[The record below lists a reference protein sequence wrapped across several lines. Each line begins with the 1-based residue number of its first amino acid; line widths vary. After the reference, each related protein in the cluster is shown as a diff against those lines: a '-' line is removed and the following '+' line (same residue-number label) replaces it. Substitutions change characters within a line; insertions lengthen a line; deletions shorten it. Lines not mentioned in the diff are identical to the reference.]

1 MNMNVDSKSRN
12 RRSIFGRVSVSLTV
26 PMLLASN
33 LTSAALADNNRATE
47 WQQFQLNNPAL
58 EGKELKQSFKDHWQD
73 IREARKFDAASNAA
87 EHAIN
92 NDVTNAISN
101 INAVNAGRLNAND
114 FATKAEFKAYKESF
128 KQQNISDQIKQS
140 VQHLDNN
147 QMLKVNGG
155 FNLDLTSAVET
166 ITLGS
171 NLFRDQASVSINVG
185 GENKTVQAGSKVT
198 AAEYVAAKQALVSG
212 GQTVTLDSDGRAT
225 GGSVDLSAMTAGNQ
239 KMKVEDL
246 VVPVS
251 VTASGDFGKGGD
263 VRIKGDLVNS
273 GSINAYSSTGNVNAI
288 IRADNITNNSGA
300 DITSTV
306 SDLTLQA
313 DKYLS
318 NFGTINATGNLTVVG
333 ERSVTNS
340 GSVIAD
346 GNLNIQAPKVTNSGA
361 LASTY
366 ASVNVGTTV
375 DNDVVVN
382 NYGGSISALNGAIN
396 LRDSAYVA
404 EHDTIV
410 VGGDLFSEELNLYTG
425 GGTSDVYVNELTGVV
440 STTGTAAHV
449 SANTG
454 TLSIGEQCLTGDPTY
469 FNTGNINILGN
480 IVVGEDLAIIAGQNI
495 TFSTPNP
502 VTIQAR
508 DASGNGCDIVMVA
521 GANVSGTG
529 SQTPTNLPA
538 QSPGNISGN
547 ALSASFS
554 GASATGGNISLGF
567 AQLVNIDSSGSG
579 TNTSA
584 GDITL
589 AAYSNGSTGGNI
601 NLGPS
606 FGSITAKGN
615 GTGANGAITVV
626 GESNSVIQN
635 ILPDIDNTGGAIAAD
650 IILAGA
656 RPAFDTGTLMTF
668 NEHGSVTSGNK
679 IIPGVTS
686 TFGIQAD
693 SVKSSG
699 GIYVRGGDRVAFT
712 TLEARGNDVKI
723 EAPLMFIG
731 EINVSSSQAGQDAG
745 RVELLSSNEVRVQI
759 LNLSSMSGGNAG
771 TLIATT
777 NSTNTLNLN
786 GAVGTNHIATVL
798 TNAAIGGDGATVDA
812 TNLGTGGIR
821 VVNAILAFAGATGN
835 AGSLRFNAPTG
846 TLDLT
851 SYGSGIN
858 LSGSGLNGGN
868 GGTVSLT
875 YGSLTVNAGSNPFS
889 VSVNAGFNGVAGT
902 IDIRRTGTG
911 TISLG
916 SSAGDLDLSATGP
929 GGTINASAGGLL
941 SVSGSGVSAENIN
954 LESGTGGAFGMN
966 LAGAFSGTDLS
977 LHSTSSIFNFSGTT
991 LNFAGN
997 LSLVTNQVNFNGATY
1012 TAQKISISSLD
1023 AAGSDLALDAG
1034 GTAALNASS
1043 INIGAADILAFSGTF
1058 AYNGSTILSGQSIA
1072 ATGSTQSMQNGVTG
1086 YIVTPNLVG
1095 GTFNGDWISTTTPLS
1110 GISVVNNPGS
1120 VVFSG
1125 DIIIAGDF
1133 AVVAAGDVDLTG
1145 ANINL
1150 SGPTA
1155 GSLSIFAGYDS
1166 SLVTNGTQTV
1176 TTQTINNLT
1185 PSAGGGSV
1193 IGGADIDVR
1202 GTGSGGVA
1210 GSVTVVARGGSIDVG
1225 DIQAG
1230 GDVNNGRVMLIGETG
1245 VTVGD
1250 INTTSNSGSGGA
1262 VTIAVGQA
1270 ELQSVSITN
1279 GALSGTV
1286 APNSTSAGDIN
1297 AGTITTSNK
1306 LVILRGGATA
1316 SDRIDVESVNSGT
1329 QGVSVQML
1337 GGSAD
1342 LGSGN
1347 VARLGGLGSGS
1358 VKLINSGDLE
1368 VGAAATWDLDVTSTA
1383 GSLTFT
1389 GGNFTGLRASSFGNL
1404 SLDDFGGFP
1413 HVTGNAYLETTGS
1426 AGDIVG
1432 SITVSGSLTL
1442 DSAHDIGTGLGSSA
1456 LATNAGSIDAY
1467 AANNAFLSLT
1477 NSAVNFTG
1485 GGAGNFFSIGS
1496 TAPNAVLTT
1505 GPNGINATTIAFQTT
1520 AATSI
1525 GASSDYFKVNNNG
1538 GSVNV
1543 QLNSQ
1548 NGSADQID
1556 VFLEYAGSSTF
1567 VYTTA
1572 AGRNTS
1578 LRTPNASAGVQLN
1591 STILS
1596 VAGTL
1601 DITTNYLSIDSIIR
1615 ADGNIS
1621 VQSNAGQGLTVE
1633 SLTPTSTIESGGLT
1647 AIRANS
1653 GTLTL
1658 KGAQLSYLSSVDLFG
1673 ETVDVQST
1681 QVAQQPSRI
1690 FTGNLIISGVG
1701 ALVTYNDPPQP
1712 GDTWTLINGGT
1723 YANGTGNIT
1732 LTGPLT
1738 FGDLAIIAAGNI
1750 TINGDIDLSGVSG
1763 GDLTM
1768 LAGYNFTPSPDG
1780 TTFNPIGTYTN
1791 FTPNAI
1797 GGSITVSGSINTSA
1811 TASDAGRV
1819 YAVANNGT
1827 ISLQNIDTTSTGG
1840 NAGEVLLIGGNGVS
1854 ANNINTGGADV
1865 TMAVADAV
1873 LFPEGSTP
1881 FQIVDGRIVGD
1892 IGLGSLRT
1900 GVIEVHD
1907 VNVGT
1912 TQFATATF
1920 STAGDGDVNISGLV
1934 TANQIRIGTGD
1945 LSIDSGLFAT
1955 AGTGGGMRIEVN
1967 TATTSANGPL
1977 TFQSRGL
1984 NNDRGGSIEFE
1995 QFSTAAVTL
2004 GSSGQ
2009 FVFDVGSEGSG
2020 EGGILQIRFGGD
2032 VTVSSGAVVAAG
2044 TGNTSVAI
2052 GADGNLA
2059 VNAGA
2064 FNLRNQNGSG
2074 SGIGLNAGQDGSGNL
2089 ILNDISFFEQANG
2102 NGANSSGGNLAFN
2115 AVDIILPAGV
2125 GNSATNALVLTAY
2138 GTGNGNGGNVVFNT
2152 QSTRPLFIG
2161 APAKAP
2167 KGAALFLEVD
2177 AHAGQALGSDGESG
2191 SARIRTGGDFTI
2203 SDTSLIDLSR
2213 GENGTRGATYDLG
2226 AGVGDGKGELIIN
2239 GSLSTNGNGPIGG
2252 DIILSSDSK
2261 TAFVVNGAN
2270 PRNGISGTLDA
2281 SDGFIQITNNS
2292 GGVTIQTDAALTADS
2307 MRFSMGAKG
2316 TLVTGTNVTLNAIDF
2331 LRITTAGGSIGSTS
2345 APLNVV
2351 TRELQANTSAKGSV
2365 NINNGLIGP
2374 DSFVRGS
2381 AGGSFNVTAAG
2392 TVRVSDISTTKGS
2405 IKIVTTGGDLIVDAG
2420 STVTANNGALTLNNT
2435 NVGGQIQIGDG
2446 ATVETQQKGKN
2457 TILAV
2462 GAIPSS
2468 GTNPIT
2474 SDGTYNNINVNVEGK
2489 KGIVYFGGPPNAVV
2503 SATSAF
2509 VNGINKSVIFS
2520 GPAGSI
2526 VLGDGATVTADPPS
2540 PSAAAMS
2547 FAASAMSAT
2556 NGSGSANGNF
2566 NSINQLFGF
2575 VGESSTVTS
2584 DLSVLNLNASP
2595 QMQSASNSSL
2605 LTAAQDVNARTNTVA
2620 NAILQNSQGI
2630 NAPGVY
2636 NATLQSSLPAGDDD
2650 NSFVVGNMGR
2660 GGVIEAAICSDSEFV
2675 GKNLGKLMGIK
2686 TVGHSERVS
2695 IKSGTVLFVPL
2706 KPTTVETP
2714 NGIVHIDAK
2723 SVALVSTSAAGLA
2736 VYDLDDQHKGSV
2748 RVESNGHDVVLS
2760 PGRHVMIT
2768 KHHTSEF
2775 AQINAVETIS
2785 HRNVQSA
2792 MKNGHKAHTS
2802 EFSVLSAL
2810 DTIVPL
2816 KALASSKHADAKQ
2829 VTDRMIKTTAVML
2842 HLSSGG
2848 GQYQHYFKPRLT
2860 AYGQ

>member
-1 MNMNVDSKSRN
+1 
-12 RRSIFGRVSVSLTV
+12 
-26 PMLLASN
+26 MLLASN

-313 DKYLS
+313 DKSLS

-699 GIYVRGGDRVAFT
+699 DIYVRGGDRVAFT

-821 VVNAILAFAGATGN
+821 VVNAILPFAGATGN
-835 AGSLRFNAPTG
+835 AGSLRFNTPTG
-846 TLDLT
+846 NLNLS
-851 SYGSGIN
+851 SYGAGIN

-868 GGTVSLT
+868 GGNIALVFNTLSTQSGTFEVR
-875 YGSLTVNAGSNPFS
+875 AD
-889 VSVNAGFNGVAGT
+889 AGFNSLAGNIAIEKTSTATLTLGANALSLFAMGQDGT
-902 IDIRRTGTG
+902 IDVKT
-911 TISLG
+911 
-916 SSAGDLDLSATGP
+916 
-929 GGTINASAGGLL
+929 GGLL
-941 SVSGSGVSAENIN
+941 NVGTNNATFLNAESIS
-954 LESGTGGAFGMN
+954 LESGTGGAFGIN
-966 LAGAFSGTDLS
+966 LLRNLTGTNLI
-977 LHSTSSIFNFSGTT
+977 LHSGAGIFH
-991 LNFAGN
+991 N
-997 LSLVTNQVNFNGATY
+997 LGVSLQFTGDISVTTNQIDLNSALYRGRSIT
-1012 TAQKISISSLD
+1012 ISSRS
-1023 AAGSDLALDAG
+1023 ADLVLNG
-1034 GTAALNASS
+1034 GTLAIFDSNQTT
-1043 INIGAADILAFSGTF
+1043 IGAAGALTTTGTF
-1058 AYNGSTILSGQSIA
+1058 DYYGQVILSGQSVV
-1072 ATGSTQSMQNGVTG
+1072 ATGSTHTMLSSGEGFVVTQSLQD
-1086 YIVTPNLVG
+1086 
-1095 GTFNGDWISTTTPLS
+1095 GTFVNTWTLS
-1110 GISVVNNPGS
+1110 APGVSVVNNPGN
-1120 VVFSG
+1120 VTMSG
-1125 DIIIAGDF
+1125 NITLAGNF
-1133 AVVAAGDVDLTG
+1133 AVVASGDIDLTG
-1145 ANINL
+1145 ASINL
-1150 SGPTA
+1150 SGATA
-1155 GSLSIFAGYDS
+1155 GSLTMFAGYDS

-1316 SDRIDVESVNSGT
+1316 SDRIAVESVNSGT

-1347 VARLGGLGSGS
+1347 VARLVGLGSGS

-1543 QLNSQ
+1543 QLNAQ

-2152 QSTRPLFIG
+2152 
-2161 APAKAP
+2161 
-2167 KGAALFLEVD
+2167 
-2177 AHAGQALGSDGESG
+2177 
-2191 SARIRTGGDFTI
+2191 
-2203 SDTSLIDLSR
+2203 
-2213 GENGTRGATYDLG
+2213 
-2226 AGVGDGKGELIIN
+2226 
-2239 GSLSTNGNGPIGG
+2239 
-2252 DIILSSDSK
+2252 
-2261 TAFVVNGAN
+2261 
-2270 PRNGISGTLDA
+2270 
-2281 SDGFIQITNNS
+2281 
-2292 GGVTIQTDAALTADS
+2292 
-2307 MRFSMGAKG
+2307 
-2316 TLVTGTNVTLNAIDF
+2316 
-2331 LRITTAGGSIGSTS
+2331 
-2345 APLNVV
+2345 
-2351 TRELQANTSAKGSV
+2351 
-2365 NINNGLIGP
+2365 
-2374 DSFVRGS
+2374 
-2381 AGGSFNVTAAG
+2381 
-2392 TVRVSDISTTKGS
+2392 
-2405 IKIVTTGGDLIVDAG
+2405 
-2420 STVTANNGALTLNNT
+2420 
-2435 NVGGQIQIGDG
+2435 
-2446 ATVETQQKGKN
+2446 
-2457 TILAV
+2457 
-2462 GAIPSS
+2462 
-2468 GTNPIT
+2468 
-2474 SDGTYNNINVNVEGK
+2474 
-2489 KGIVYFGGPPNAVV
+2489 
-2503 SATSAF
+2503 
-2509 VNGINKSVIFS
+2509 
-2520 GPAGSI
+2520 
-2526 VLGDGATVTADPPS
+2526 
-2540 PSAAAMS
+2540 
-2547 FAASAMSAT
+2547 
-2556 NGSGSANGNF
+2556 
-2566 NSINQLFGF
+2566 
-2575 VGESSTVTS
+2575 
-2584 DLSVLNLNASP
+2584 
-2595 QMQSASNSSL
+2595 
-2605 LTAAQDVNARTNTVA
+2605 
-2620 NAILQNSQGI
+2620 
-2630 NAPGVY
+2630 
-2636 NATLQSSLPAGDDD
+2636 
-2650 NSFVVGNMGR
+2650 
-2660 GGVIEAAICSDSEFV
+2660 
-2675 GKNLGKLMGIK
+2675 
-2686 TVGHSERVS
+2686 
-2695 IKSGTVLFVPL
+2695 
-2706 KPTTVETP
+2706 
-2714 NGIVHIDAK
+2714 
-2723 SVALVSTSAAGLA
+2723 
-2736 VYDLDDQHKGSV
+2736 
-2748 RVESNGHDVVLS
+2748 
-2760 PGRHVMIT
+2760 
-2768 KHHTSEF
+2768 
-2775 AQINAVETIS
+2775 
-2785 HRNVQSA
+2785 
-2792 MKNGHKAHTS
+2792 
-2802 EFSVLSAL
+2802 
-2810 DTIVPL
+2810 
-2816 KALASSKHADAKQ
+2816 
-2829 VTDRMIKTTAVML
+2829 
-2842 HLSSGG
+2842 
-2848 GQYQHYFKPRLT
+2848 
-2860 AYGQ
+2860 